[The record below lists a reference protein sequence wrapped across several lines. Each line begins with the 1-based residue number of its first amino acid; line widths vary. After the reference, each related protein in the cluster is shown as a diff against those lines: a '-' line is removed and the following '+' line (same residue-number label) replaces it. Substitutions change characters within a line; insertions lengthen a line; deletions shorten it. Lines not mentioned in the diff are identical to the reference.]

1 MQENENENLNQEP
14 QEDDIEPVK
23 LGKKKTGIIC
33 VVLILCVIII
43 CLTVRGCSISKEVK
57 SPSSSSDVT
66 ISQEEN
72 NGKIPTNVKDTEVK
86 NSENIT
92 SSTESNSTSSKE
104 VTEDNLEVKDSETIV
119 MQEPTTNTTSNEG
132 TDSNNKPLTVADN
145 PILGSS
151 IDTTGIVSG
160 KTTYLIGTSY
170 LYEVSIVVVTGNN
183 ESAIC
188 KYYCPKNT
196 YDALSMGDS
205 LSVTYQT
212 DSTGNSSI
220 STISK

>member
-1 MQENENENLNQEP
+1 MQENENLNQEP

-23 LGKKKTGIIC
+23 LGKRKTGIIC
-33 VVLILCVIII
+33 VVVIFCAILV

-72 NGKIPTNVKDTEVK
+72 NGKTPTNVKDTEVK
-86 NSENIT
+86 NSENT
-92 SSTESNSTSSKE
+92 SSSTESSNTLSKDVTKDNS
-104 VTEDNLEVKDSETIV
+104 EVKDSEIVV

-132 TDSNNKPLTVADN
+132 ADSNSKSLTAVDN

-160 KTTYLIGTSY
+160 KATYLIGASY

-205 LSVTYQT
+205 LSVTYQA

>member
-1 MQENENENLNQEP
+1 MQDENLNQEP
-14 QEDDIEPVK
+14 QKEDVEPVK
-23 LGKKKTGIIC
+23 LGKSKTGIIC
-33 VVLILCVIII
+33 VAVIFCAII
-43 CLTVRGCSISKEVK
+43 VCLTIRGCSISKEVK

-72 NGKIPTNVKDTEVK
+72 NGKTPTNVQDTKVK
-86 NSENIT
+86 NSENTT
-92 SSTESNSTSSKE
+92 SSTESSSTSSKD
-104 VTEDNLEVKDSETIV
+104 VTKDNSEVKDSETV
-119 MQEPTTNTTSNEG
+119 VKQEPTTNTTSNKG
-132 TDSNNKPLTVADN
+132 TDSNSKSLTVVDS

-183 ESAIC
+183 ESSIC

-205 LSVTYQT
+205 LNVTYQA